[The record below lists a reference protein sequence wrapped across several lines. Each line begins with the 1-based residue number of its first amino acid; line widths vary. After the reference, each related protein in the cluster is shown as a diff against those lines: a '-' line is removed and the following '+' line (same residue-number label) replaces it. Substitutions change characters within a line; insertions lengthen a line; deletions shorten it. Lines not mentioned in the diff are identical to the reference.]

1 MKNDR
6 FLSAILIVIA
16 LLVVASL
23 SLFFLRQDS
32 VTYLPEDT
40 PSGIVHNYILA
51 IEKGEYERAY
61 DYLAEKEKKP
71 TYDEFENHFLFYE
84 NSTGYQI
91 GETAITGETARVE
104 ITIMEGSGGFLFDRY
119 YDYVEY
125 AQLLKKDGEWEI
137 IQMPY
142 SYWSWDWYEEE

>member
-6 FLSAILIVIA
+6 FLIVILVVIA
-16 LLVVASL
+16 LLILTSL
-23 SLFFLRQDS
+23 SLFFSRQDNA
-32 VTYLPEDT
+32 VYLPEDT

-61 DYLAEKEKKP
+61 GYLAEKEKKP
-71 TYDEFENHFLFYE
+71 TYDEFESYFLFYE

-91 GETAITGETARVE
+91 GETAITGDTARVE
-104 ITIMEGSGGFLFDRY
+104 VTIMEGSGGFLFDRY
-119 YDYVEY
+119 YDYVEH
-125 AQLLKKDGEWEI
+125 AQLTKKSGGWKI

-142 SYWSWDWYEEE
+142 AYWGWEWYAEE

>member
-6 FLSAILIVIA
+6 FLTMILVVIA

-23 SLFFLRQDS
+23 ALFFLRQDS
-32 VTYLPEDT
+32 ATYRAEDA
-40 PSGIVHNYILA
+40 PAGIVHNYILA

-71 TYDEFENHFLFYE
+71 SYDAFESYFLFYE

-91 GETAITGETARVE
+91 GETAITGKTARVE
-104 ITIMEGSGGFLFDRY
+104 VTIMEGSGGFLFNRY

-125 AQLLKKDGEWEI
+125 AELIKKNGEWKI
-137 IQMPY
+137 TQMPY
-142 SYWSWDWYEEE
+142 AYWDWAWYEEE